1 LDDEEEQIMR
11 TLRDARMAQMKNQ
24 YQEMQENK
32 IKGHGQYREITEQE
46 FLPNVTSSKYV
57 LVHFYHKD
65 FERCKIVDMHLRE
78 IAKTHI
84 EAKFLYLN
92 AEKAP
97 FFIQKLQI
105 QVLPTII
112 AFIDGI
118 AVDRVVGFEDMGNR
132 DDFPQMALTRRL
144 IKTGALRALNKAE
157 QGQIHI
163 KKGKA
168 EDDASDDDE
177 Y

>member
-1 LDDEEEQIMR
+1 
-11 TLRDARMAQMKNQ
+11 MAEMKGH
-24 YQEMQENK
+24 YQELQENK
-32 IKGHGQYREITEQE
+32 IKGHGDYREITEQE
-46 FLPNVTSSKYV
+46 FLPQVTTSKNVV
-57 LVHFYHKD
+57 VHFYHKD
-65 FERCKIVDMHLRE
+65 FERCKIVDHHLRE
-78 IAKTHI
+78 IARNHL

-112 AFIDGI
+112 CFIDGI

-132 DDFPQMALTRRL
+132 DDFPQVALARRL
-144 IKTGALRALNKAE
+144 IKTGALKPLNKAE
-157 QGQIHI
+157 AGHIMI
-163 KKGKA
+163 KKGKK
-168 EDDASDDDE
+168 EDDGSDDDE